1 MRYIA
6 FFILL
11 TLCIPTQAQED
22 DTKNEKNILNT
33 NSVTQDT
40 LPKIERKEVVKIEEE
55 EEDKPDVPKS
65 MYNYDQ
71 KDVEALTWDYENS
84 IHTATDYPEEWNKYS
99 AIYLT
104 LTKTFQ
110 SLKVEEGA
118 RVCYLS
124 HTRIKLLDEAAVS
137 NFSEI
142 YYSSGNYGN
151 IKDEFAKRK
160 EEYLGVKVV
169 KPDGTETEIKNSEII
184 EEDGQKKLAIP
195 NLEVGD
201 ILDYY
206 IFTYDDIP
214 VYADGWYSVIDR
226 FPIVRNYPT
235 KNFKYNIITDKHWNT
250 KFTTGK
256 NGCEIKEKEEN
267 FGFDNLIEYTVEE
280 SDIEALDSDRWLY
293 HFQSLPYV
301 KVYCLFKYSYH
312 SWDMGAEDQ
321 FRTSSLEEDDIEEYY
336 KELLSTDDVS
346 TSTYKSF
353 KKFLGKDKLKSLS
366 KVKLLEEYYKFV
378 RNDLAGAPYI
388 KHRFEGNPGYTPG
401 PYIMQ
406 QLAMGMNELEI
417 PYQVVVVSPRQGG
430 HHEDVISIE
439 ETDYMLKVNLED
451 EPIFFYR
458 PDVFTPYNKIPY
470 QFEGLK
476 TYIISGNKK
485 HAVIFKYKTPISHYK
500 DNAIYH
506 TTVVSF
512 DKEDQSILNT
522 KNKVIYSGHQI
533 ENHPYRLGDWLNF
546 LWKESE
552 HYDKTAW
559 GKNPKDYSKKTN
571 VQLQKFKEEDEKRL
585 KESFESYAKNMF
597 DTEVDKV
604 ENYKGILNEKMGKK
618 TNFEI
623 DFDCN
628 LTEIVKKVGPNYIVK
643 VGQFVGGQVDISKED
658 TRQYPITS
666 EYPRMYSYDVTLHIP
681 EGYTVDGLEELNN
694 TIDNEAGSFKSTGKV
709 EGNTLKIKFEKI
721 YKNNYEPAENWQ
733 KMRDFLIP
741 ANLLVSKEI
750 MLRKQ

>member
-1 MRYIA
+1 MRHIA
-6 FFILL
+6 IFILL
-11 TLCIPTQAQED
+11 IFFITVQAQDE
-22 DTKNEKNILNT
+22 
-33 NSVTQDT
+33 
-40 LPKIERKEVVKIEEE
+40 LPKIESKDIVKVEETS
-55 EEDKPDVPKS
+55 KPDVPKY
-65 MYNYDQ
+65 MYKYDR
-71 KDVEALTWDYENS
+71 KDVELLTWEYKNS
-84 IHTATDYPEEWNKYS
+84 IHTSTGYPEEWNKYS

-104 LTKTFQ
+104 LSKTFE
-110 SLKVEEGA
+110 STKINEGA

-142 YYSSGNYGN
+142 YYSSDDYGN
-151 IKDEFAKRK
+151 IKDQFSKRK

-226 FPIVRNYPT
+226 FPIVRSYPT

-250 KFTTGK
+250 QFTTGK
-256 NGCEIKEKEEN
+256 NGVEIKEKES
-267 FGFDNLIEYTVEE
+267 GSPTKIEYTVEE
-280 SDIEALDSDRWLY
+280 SDIEALDSNRWLY

-312 SWDMGAEDQ
+312 SWDMGKEDQ
-321 FRTSSLEEDDIEEYY
+321 LRTSSLEEEDVEEYY
-336 KELLSTDDVS
+336 KELLYPDDIS
-346 TSTYKSF
+346 TSTYKDF

-366 KVKLLEEYYKFV
+366 RAKLLEEYYKFV

-388 KHRFEGNPGYTPG
+388 KHRFEGNPDYTPG
-401 PYIMQ
+401 AYIMQ
-406 QLAMGMNELEI
+406 QLAKGMDELAI
-417 PYQVVVVSPRQGG
+417 PYQVVVVSPREGG

-439 ETDYMLKVNLED
+439 ETDYMLKADLDD
-451 EPIFFYR
+451 EPVFFYR

-470 QFEGLK
+470 QFEGIK
-476 TYIISGNKK
+476 TYE
-485 HAVIFKYKTPISHYK
+485 IFGDKYGVQTVEYETPISEYK
-500 DNAIYH
+500 DNAIHH
-506 TTVVSF
+506 TTVLSF
-512 DKEDQSILNT
+512 DKEDKSILNT
-522 KNKVIYSGHQI
+522 KTKVVLSGHQI

-546 LWKESE
+546 LWEESE
-552 HYDKTAW
+552 KYDRTAW

-571 VQLQKFKEEDEKRL
+571 VQLQKFKDDDTKRL
-585 KESFESYAKNMF
+585 KETFENYAKNLY
-597 DTEVDKV
+597 DTEVDEV
-604 ENYKGILNEKMGKK
+604 ENCTGILNEKMGKK
-618 TNFEI
+618 INFEI

-628 LTEIVKKVGPNYIVK
+628 LTELVKKVGPNYIVK

-666 EYPRMYSYDVTLHIP
+666 EYPRMYTYDVTLHIP

-741 ANLLVSKEI
+741 ANLFVSKEI